1 MRSFCIVV
9 QRGHEDLYDALRV
22 AFSTRPG
29 FNVLVDR
36 RVGRP
41 PAGKVARF
49 HRTRDRRSST
59 DEWGGAH
66 FLIAESLEPF
76 GG

>member
-9 QRGHEDLYDALRV
+9 QRGHEDLYEALRE

-29 FNVLVDR
+29 FYVLVDR
-36 RVGRP
+36 RGGRP
-41 PAGKVARF
+41 PAPRSQP
-49 HRTRDRRSST
+49 HRSRDRRAAT